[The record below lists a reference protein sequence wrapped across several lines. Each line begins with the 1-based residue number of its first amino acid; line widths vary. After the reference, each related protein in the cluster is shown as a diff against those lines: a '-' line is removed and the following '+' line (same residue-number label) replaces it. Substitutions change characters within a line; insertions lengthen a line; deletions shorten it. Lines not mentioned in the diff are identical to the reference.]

1 MKHLLMVWSIFC
13 TLVLSI
19 ACTACGGTS
28 SGPVGS
34 TATPQNSATSYT
46 NDLWAIGDS
55 AQQQNS
61 PKHSLVEHWDGSQ
74 WRVVTS
80 PSPGTKENILSA
92 AAVMAT
98 NDVWAVGYF
107 NDGQEKTLAEH
118 WDGNRWSVSTTPN
131 PTGFANSVLKG
142 VAVVAPDDVWAVGL
156 TAVNEKSPKQTLV
169 EHWDG
174 SQWSI
179 VTSPSPGTKENILS
193 ALTINSTTDIWAVGY
208 FNDGQE
214 KTLAEHW
221 DGSRWSVSTTP
232 NPTGFANSILKS
244 VQVVSAKDMWAVGDT
259 STTAKSPKQT
269 LVEHWDGS
277 QWSIVT
283 SPSPEPGESVLL
295 GIGRLP
301 AA

>member
-1 MKHLLMVWSIFC
+1 LLMVWSIFC

-19 ACTACGGTS
+19 AFTACGGTS

-34 TATPQNSATSYT
+34 TATPQSPAQSYT

-61 PKHSLVEHWDGSQ
+61 PKH
-74 WRVVTS
+74 
-80 PSPGTKENILSA
+80 
-92 AAVMAT
+92 
-98 NDVWAVGYF
+98 
-107 NDGQEKTLAEH
+107 
-118 WDGNRWSVSTTPN
+118 
-131 PTGFANSVLKG
+131 
-142 VAVVAPDDVWAVGL
+142 
-156 TAVNEKSPKQTLV
+156 TLV

-193 ALTINSTTDIWAVGY
+193 AAAVMATNDVWAVGY

-277 QWSIVT
+277 QWSIVS

-295 GIGRLP
+295 GVGRLP
-301 AA
+301 VA